1 MTEQLKLNHLQ
12 LKLRPED
19 FSKVLLDDIG
29 FARMEELSEISET
42 GEGGSKRSLQVYIK
56 PGGSWI

>member
-29 FARMEELSEISET
+29 FARMEELSET
-42 GEGGSKRSLQVYIK
+42 GEGGSKRSLQVYTK
-56 PGGSWI
+56 PGGSWF